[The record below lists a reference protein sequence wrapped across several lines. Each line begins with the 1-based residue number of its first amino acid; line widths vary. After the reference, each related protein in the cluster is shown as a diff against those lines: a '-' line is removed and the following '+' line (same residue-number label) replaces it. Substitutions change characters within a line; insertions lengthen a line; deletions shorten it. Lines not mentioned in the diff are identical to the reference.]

1 MSELY
6 HYGIPG
12 MKWGVKRFKSSSGK
26 YTSTGRKK
34 YIESKTKGIRGKQ
47 AKQQAAKK
55 AGAKY
60 DKVAKKTNDR
70 LADNDKRV
78 KEWGAGQVK
87 FANKAHM
94 AVYTAT
100 GLSVARSILKS
111 GAANLRVMKNS
122 PGVTQGEIKAKAA
135 LTLIGM
141 GAVVGTT
148 AYINKRL
155 HQDIVDTNNYEKR
168 QSTKKKKRK
177 K

>member
-1 MSELY
+1 
-6 HYGIPG
+6 
-12 MKWGVKRFKSSSGK
+12 
-26 YTSTGRKK
+26 
-34 YIESKTKGIRGKQ
+34 
-47 AKQQAAKK
+47 
-55 AGAKY
+55 
-60 DKVAKKTNDR
+60 
-70 LADNDKRV
+70 
-78 KEWGAGQVK
+78 
-87 FANKAHM
+87 
-94 AVYTAT
+94 
-100 GLSVARSILKS
+100 
-111 GAANLRVMKNS
+111 MKNS